1 MLLEEFHKLK
11 LYNEHGLESLKFRRW
26 MRRRYM
32 FYRTKTLNL
41 PEYLSSLI
49 PSDQHP
55 YNTRKLDFAKT

>member
-1 MLLEEFHKLK
+1 
-11 LYNEHGLESLKFRRW
+11 